1 MFIQDVDKVSRRQFK
16 FESSPLAH
24 LNYVL
29 RSEVPFKTRF
39 VILLIRFASSLLNF
53 EPLSA
58 RPGEFLTTPLVPET
72 PSSQISII
80 DVKNHR
86 GYYSSSVS
94 YFTSFMTLCSAHLTF
109 P

>member
-1 MFIQDVDKVSRRQFK
+1 MLIRDLDKVSRRQFK

-72 PSSQISII
+72 SSSQTTII
-80 DVKNHR
+80 DVEITGDITVLQFLISPR
-86 GYYSSSVS
+86 
-94 YFTSFMTLCSAHLTF
+94 L
-109 P
+109 